1 MSELRRVDLNAL
13 HHVLMAHDGHV
24 GVFEQVIGFRPATAS
39 SYKGVHL
46 MNDLA
51 QCALGGAPQHGGDLL
66 ARVIRVDI
74 EGEDN
79 SEATMRADKRFGVA
93 FDRAFPFGLGRERV
107 EALRVAA
114 REVLSFDGGVYQPG
128 TAMCSPLATHRDL
141 LGFEQF
147 RRFGVGRLLADMLPP
162 DGLDTLRQHMESD
175 GDPVTRAFR
184 PLLLAAPL
192 VDKQKRGE
200 PVERTPFDRRLGAA
214 LTTLM
219 GSSSASPRC
228 SAPSRWARPSG
239 LC

>member
-51 QCALGGAPQHGGDLL
+51 QCALGGAPQHGGDLV
-66 ARVIRVDI
+66 ARVIRPRHRGRGQQRGHDA
-74 EGEDN
+74 GRQ
-79 SEATMRADKRFGVA
+79 ALGVA

-128 TAMCSPLATHRDL
+128 TAMCSP
-141 LGFEQF
+141 
-147 RRFGVGRLLADMLPP
+147 
-162 DGLDTLRQHMESD
+162 
-175 GDPVTRAFR
+175 
-184 PLLLAAPL
+184 
-192 VDKQKRGE
+192 
-200 PVERTPFDRRLGAA
+200 
-214 LTTLM
+214 
-219 GSSSASPRC
+219 PRH
-228 SAPSRWARPSG
+228 PS
-239 LC
+239 